1 MLYFILSLIPLV
13 YLTIIKSKKSI
24 HMLQQNY
31 YDESNRY
38 LLWIK
43 ANLKKVFLSWDLIL
57 FLIVIGFVLNSYIT
71 MILFSLL
78 TILAIIEIKRIKEQV
93 KKPLVITARV
103 KRMFITEFVLYSII
117 LLVMILLFNEHN
129 ITIYYLILSVITYLN
144 HFMMWLVNKINI

>member
-43 ANLKKVFLSWDLIL
+43 ANLKKVFLNFDLVL
-57 FLIVIGFVLNSYIT
+57 FLIVIGFILNDFIT

-78 TILAIIEIKRIKEQV
+78 TIFSIIEIKRIKEQV
-93 KKPLVITARV
+93 KKPLVITSRV
-103 KRMFITEFVLYSII
+103 KRMIITETVLYAII
-117 LLVMILLFNEHN
+117 LLIMILSFNEN
-129 ITIYYLILSVITYLN
+129 DITIYYLITILRYY
-144 HFMMWLVNKINI
+144 

>member
-1 MLYFILSLIPLV
+1 MLYFLLSQIPLV

-43 ANLKKVFLSWDLIL
+43 ANLKKVFLSFDLVL
-57 FLIVIGFVLNSYIT
+57 FLIVIGFILNNIIT

-78 TILAIIEIKRIKEQV
+78 TILAIIEIKSIKEQV

-103 KRMFITEFVLYSII
+103 KRMIITETVLYAII
-117 LLVMILLFNEHN
+117 LLIMILCFNEN
-129 ITIYYLILSVITYLN
+129 DITIYYLILSIVTYLN
-144 HFMMWLVNKINI
+144 CFIILQLRKYL

>member
-43 ANLKKVFLSWDLIL
+43 ANLKKVFLNFDLVL
-57 FLIVIGFVLNSYIT
+57 FLIVIGFILNDFIT

-78 TILAIIEIKRIKEQV
+78 TIFSIIEIKRIKEQV
-93 KKPLVITARV
+93 KKPLVITSRV
-103 KRMFITEFVLYSII
+103 KRMIITEIVLYAII
-117 LLVMILLFNEHN
+117 LLIMILSFKS
-129 ITIYYLILSVITYLN
+129 IMYYK
-144 HFMMWLVNKINI
+144 M